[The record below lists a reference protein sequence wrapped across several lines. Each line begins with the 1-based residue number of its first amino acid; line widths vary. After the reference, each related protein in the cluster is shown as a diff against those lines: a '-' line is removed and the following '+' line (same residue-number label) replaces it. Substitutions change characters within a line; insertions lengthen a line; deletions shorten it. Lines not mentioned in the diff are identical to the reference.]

1 MRKVFF
7 AVVCAAMMLGTAAA
21 AQADVILDWNE
32 VLLDAIRV
40 DKTAPPKASRA
51 IACVNVSIYDA
62 VNGILGG
69 YAPYALDHAAP
80 DGASPEAAAV
90 AAAHHSLV
98 ALFPAQQATFDAAKA
113 ASLAAIPDGPAKT
126 AGLEWGEHVAED
138 ILELRAN
145 DHSTDTYAWES
156 PLGGGWWLA
165 TPPAFAPPLLPNWPH
180 VTPWAMASTT
190 EFRPAAPP
198 MPNSAEYLEAFREV
212 KRLGRV
218 NSPNRTAEQTQIALF
233 WADGPGTETPPGHW
247 ISIADDI
254 SRQQGLTLHQNARL
268 FALLSMTVADAAVVA
283 WDVKYAYNNCR
294 PITGI
299 QHADEDGNPATEA
312 EEGWLPLIT
321 TPPFPS
327 YSSGHST
334 FSGSSARILAH
345 FFGTDAIAFSTTS
358 GGLPGVTRSFTS
370 FSQAAE
376 EAGQSRIYG
385 GIHWQF
391 DNEAGL
397 ESGRALA
404 DFVFFSQ
411 LQPITAASTCTPGPT
426 TLCLTD
432 GRFKVETAWRTDGG
446 SGTGSSGTGNAVSLG
461 DDSGR
466 FWFFASDNTEL
477 VVKVLDACTEFD
489 RFWVFASGL
498 TNVQVV
504 ITVTDTETGH
514 VRSYFNPG
522 GRAFAPIQDVQA
534 FATCH

>member
-1 MRKVFF
+1 MRKLLLAVFCL
-7 AVVCAAMMLGTAAA
+7 ATLLGAAA
-21 AQADVILDWNE
+21 AARADVVLDWNE
-32 VLLDAIRV
+32 VLLDAIRI

-51 IACVNVSIYDA
+51 MACVNVSIYDA

-90 AAAHHSLV
+90 AAAYHSLV
-98 ALFPAQQATFDAAKA
+98 ALFPAQQAAFDAAKA

-198 MPNSAEYLEAFREV
+198 SPNSAEYLEAFREV
-212 KRLGRV
+212 KRIGRV
-218 NSPNRTAEQTQIALF
+218 NSPNRTPEQTQIALF
-233 WADGPGTETPPGHW
+233 WADGAGTETPPGHW
-247 ISIADDI
+247 IDIAIDI
-254 SRQQGLTLHQNARL
+254 SNQQGLTLHQNARL
-268 FALLSMTVADAAVVA
+268 FALLSMTVADAAIVA
-283 WDVKYAYNNCR
+283 WDVKYAYNNWR
-294 PITGI
+294 PVTGI
-299 QHADEDGNPATEA
+299 QHADQDGNPATEA
-312 EEGWLPLIT
+312 DPSWLPLIA

-334 FSGSSARILAH
+334 FSSASARILAH
-345 FFGTDAIAFSTTS
+345 FFGTDAVAFSTGS
-358 GGLPGVTRSFTS
+358 DGLPGVTRSFTS

-391 DNEAGL
+391 DNQAGL

-404 DFVFFSQ
+404 DLVFFSQ
-411 LQPITAASTCTPGPT
+411 LQPIAAASTCTPGPT
-426 TLCLTD
+426 TLCLTG
-432 GRFKVETAWRTDGG
+432 GRFKVQTAWRTDDG
-446 SGTGSSGTGNAVSLG
+446 SGTGNAVSLG

-504 ITVTDTETGH
+504 ITVTDTETGR

>member
-1 MRKVFF
+1 MRKLLLAVFCL
-7 AVVCAAMMLGTAAA
+7 ATLLGAATAAR
-21 AQADVILDWNE
+21 ADVVLDWNE

-51 IACVNVSIYDA
+51 MACVNVSIYEA

-69 YAPYALDHAAP
+69 YAPYVVDHPAP
-80 DGASPEAAAV
+80 AGASPEAAAV
-90 AAAHHSLV
+90 AAAYHSLV
-98 ALFPAQQATFDAAKA
+98 ALFPAQQAAFDAARA

-126 AGLEWGEHVAED
+126 AGLEWGEHAAED
-138 ILELRAN
+138 ILELRAD

-165 TPPAFAPPLLPNWPH
+165 TPPAFAPPLLPNWPY
-180 VTPWAMASTT
+180 VTPWAMASTK

-198 MPNSAEYLEAFREV
+198 SPNTAEYLAAFREV

-218 NSPNRTAEQTQIALF
+218 NSPNRTADQTQIALF
-233 WADGPGTETPPGHW
+233 WADNPGTETPPGHW
-247 ISIADDI
+247 ISIAMDL
-254 SRQQGLTLHQNARL
+254 SAQRGLTLHQNARL
-268 FALLSMTVADAAVVA
+268 FALLSMTVADAAVVS
-283 WDVKYAYNNCR
+283 WDVKYAYSNWR
-294 PITGI
+294 PLTGI
-299 QHADEDGNPATEA
+299 QHAEQDGNPDTEA
-312 EEGWLPLIT
+312 DASWLPLIA

-334 FSGSSARILAH
+334 FSGSSARLLAH
-345 FFGTDAIAFSTTS
+345 FFGSDAIAFTTGS
-358 GGLPGVTRSFTS
+358 DGLPGVERSFTS

-404 DFVFFSQ
+404 DLVYFTQ
-411 LQPITAASTCTPGPT
+411 LAPIAAASTCTPGPT
-426 TLCLTD
+426 TLCLTG

-446 SGTGSSGTGNAVSLG
+446 SGTGNAVDLG

-466 FWFFASDNTEL
+466 FWFFSADNTEL

-504 ITVTDTETGH
+504 ITVTDTETGR

-534 FATCH
+534 FATCD